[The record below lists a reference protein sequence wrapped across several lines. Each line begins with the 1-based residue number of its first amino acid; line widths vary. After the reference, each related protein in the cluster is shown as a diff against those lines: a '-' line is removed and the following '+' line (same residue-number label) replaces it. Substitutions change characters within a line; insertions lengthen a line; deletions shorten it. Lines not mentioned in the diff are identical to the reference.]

1 MIYYLLPVALGLIF
15 VLGLGYRGWPDA
27 RSRALSALRRAPNV
41 AIAEI
46 EDGRWAKITGVVSA
60 LGPPMTSPFSD
71 QPCIGFRLLVESVK
85 PGLAPGVLA
94 QEECGA
100 FSIEDDTGKVYV
112 DGPCLFGLDAEADWA
127 IVPPD
132 RRRYVEDALAKAG
145 LPIAG
150 TLYGL
155 GYAFREAV
163 LKPGDRVSVLGLV
176 SFEPDPTEPAAGF
189 RSPSIR
195 AHLRGSKEEPVV
207 VAEPR

>member
-94 QEECGA
+94 QRLGDIRNTVDHEIFRHRSGGEVR
-100 FSIEDDTGKVYV
+100 GK
-112 DGPCLFGLDAEADWA
+112 E
-127 IVPPD
+127 
-132 RRRYVEDALAKAG
+132 
-145 LPIAG
+145 
-150 TLYGL
+150 
-155 GYAFREAV
+155 
-163 LKPGDRVSVLGLV
+163 
-176 SFEPDPTEPAAGF
+176 
-189 RSPSIR
+189 
-195 AHLRGSKEEPVV
+195 
-207 VAEPR
+207 